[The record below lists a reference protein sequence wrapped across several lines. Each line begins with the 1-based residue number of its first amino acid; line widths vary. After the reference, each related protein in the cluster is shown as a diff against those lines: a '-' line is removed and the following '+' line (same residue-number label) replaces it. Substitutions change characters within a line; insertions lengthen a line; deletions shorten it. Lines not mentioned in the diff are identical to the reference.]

1 MKIALAY
8 LGIVMIWATTPLA
21 VKWSGESDW
30 LFGVA
35 ARTLLG
41 ALLIVPFVW
50 WLSKQRFD
58 WQWPAIKVYL
68 VASIPILGGMTAMYW
83 AAQYLPSG
91 WIGILFGMTP
101 VMTGIMAHY
110 CLPNSRLTLRKS
122 LGVLI
127 SLAGLVVI
135 FAPNLR
141 EQHAQ
146 MQLAAIAMALL
157 SVVFHSYGTVLIKR
171 INLGISALHLVA
183 AALWITVVGHFLMA
197 PMTLFHW
204 PDLQLHQ
211 TLAIFYAASVGSV
224 LGFMLYFYLLKHV
237 DAIKVALI
245 PVITPIFALL
255 IGHWF
260 NGEVLN
266 ATVWLGAAMVVMGLV
281 TFEWRFKGL
290 KYR

>member
-58 WQWPAIKVYL
+58 WKWPAIKVYL

-171 INLGISALHLVA
+171 INPGISALHLVA
-183 AALWITVVGHFLMA
+183 AALWITVAGHFLMA
-197 PMTLFHW
+197 PLTLFHW

>member
-8 LGIVMIWATTPLA
+8 VGIVMIWATTPLA

-41 ALLIVPFVW
+41 ALLIVPFAW

-58 WQWPAIKVYL
+58 WRWPAVKVYL
-68 VASIPILGGMTAMYW
+68 AASIPILGGMTAMYW

-91 WIGILFGMTP
+91 WIGILFGVTP

-157 SVVFHSYGTVLIKR
+157 SVAFHSYGTVLVKR
-171 INLGISALHLVA
+171 INPGISTLHLVA
-183 AALWITVVGHFLMA
+183 AALWITVIGHLFMA
-197 PMTLFHW
+197 PMTLLQW
-204 PDLQLHQ
+204 PALQLHQ
-211 TLAIFYAASVGSV
+211 MLAIVYAASVGSV
-224 LGFMLYFYLLKHV
+224 LGFLLYFYLLKQV

-245 PVITPIFALL
+245 PVITPFFALL

-266 ATVWLGAAMVVMGLV
+266 ATVWLGAVMVVLGLV
-281 TFEWRFKGL
+281 TFEWRFK
-290 KYR
+290 RR